1 LFANFAGQFMKML
14 GMIRNGYLK
23 ITGNS
28 KILGEQTQYL
38 TNEQLEAEAVAHSL
52 DQVHAKLTQR
62 FTVEAD
68 AVNNLR
74 NAYVQATAAAE
85 RFTMMNPGMMVPQS
99 RQNPKRYASG
109 GIISGPGTGKS
120 DSIIARVSNG
130 EAIIP
135 AASVAR
141 NPDLVNALVSNSIPG
156 FATGLGT
163 SLKTMGTVLG
173 GTFASRRYSPV
184 AMMAPGNTPGGFGMD
199 KEWLQKSEEARAS
212 FAASLNSMHMF
223 ESDVKSTQSNYHK
236 FATQFRSI
244 NDELF
249 DLFKGGLTDDM
260 TNISQLG
267 EQQFPIMAESI
278 QNMVKQGRLSEIEA
292 KRLTDSLRKL
302 VAPLES
308 T

>member
-1 LFANFAGQFMKML
+1 
-14 GMIRNGYLK
+14 
-23 ITGNS
+23 
-28 KILGEQTQYL
+28 
-38 TNEQLEAEAVAHSL
+38 
-52 DQVHAKLTQR
+52 
-62 FTVEAD
+62 
-68 AVNNLR
+68 
-74 NAYVQATAAAE
+74 
-85 RFTMMNPGMMVPQS
+85 
-99 RQNPKRYASG
+99 
-109 GIISGPGTGKS
+109 
-120 DSIIARVSNG
+120 
-130 EAIIP
+130 
-135 AASVAR
+135 
-141 NPDLVNALVSNSIPG
+141 
-156 FATGLGT
+156 
-163 SLKTMGTVLG
+163 MGTVLG

-308 T
+308 DLTQENLQRVELALNEAGQVQVKRASTERSGKTLKPQVRANFLRELSARGMDAPGGYPGTYQFAHIPFSKAMSRFVPPFLRKKAGKGSAAEQRVMEMMNEGQTFKEGQIILDKNGQALGEAAIRGAATGAATNSPCRTICTCSFLL